1 LTDLDSVFSVPGELN
16 SPTEMRSAET
26 SQIDLSQS
34 TPTKLKNLT
43 ATEIE
48 NLTEEESLEL
58 AMRQSM
64 KENNLNVR
72 RSLEMTPFG
81 MSEDDQVNYQ
91 SNDF

>member
-1 LTDLDSVFSVPGELN
+1 
-16 SPTEMRSAET
+16 
-26 SQIDLSQS
+26 
-34 TPTKLKNLT
+34 LKNLT

-58 AMRQSM
+58 AMRQSI